1 MGWPVYWRHEIL
13 VCGDQVRVGL
23 SRGLGIAGRSG
34 LCTGY
39 RSRSSGFGPRA
50 VGCGYRSRSLGWA
63 QATAWAWFVEGPY
76 RRLSGQWPSVAEAC
90 LEARLVCSGMHAG
103 GAAWQYHHCS
113 CCRRQYPLLLLGC
126 ANCRH
131 QLMCRR
137 QHRLCSQFVDSNR
150 VTDGHQLPL
159 RAYKHG

>member
-1 MGWPVYWRHEIL
+1 MGWPVGWE
-13 VCGDQVRVGL
+13 
-23 SRGLGIAGRSG
+23 SRAGLGGPGLWGGRVVGCGAARAAGQ
-34 LCTGY
+34 
-39 RSRSSGFGPRA
+39 SRASGFGLRA

-63 QATAWAWFVEGPY
+63 QTTAWAWFVEGPY